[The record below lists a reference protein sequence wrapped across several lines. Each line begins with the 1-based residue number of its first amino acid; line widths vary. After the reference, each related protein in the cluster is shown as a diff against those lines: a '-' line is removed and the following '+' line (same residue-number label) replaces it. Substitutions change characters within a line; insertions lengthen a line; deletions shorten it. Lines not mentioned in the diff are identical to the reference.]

1 MAITIEQAQEEALR
15 KELTVVEKALQ
26 VKISDQA
33 TYDYASALLLE
44 KILPFRKRWKA
55 YWEELRKPA
64 WDSYQSILRKF
75 NEGNE
80 PAEKAEKAI
89 KAEIARWDAE
99 QVRIRQELQRKAQEE
114 AERQE
119 RERLMA
125 EAVFAEEAGASEA
138 EVEAIVS
145 APVVAVAE
153 PVAPTYERVS
163 AISKRDNWKCRVID
177 IKALCKAI
185 GAGKVPANYVLA
197 NETVLNARAKAD
209 KETLNIPGCVPY
221 NEPVI
226 AGRAR

>member
-1 MAITIEQAQEEALR
+1 MATETENALR
-15 KELTVVEKALQ
+15 QELTVVQQAA
-26 VKISDQA
+26 VIKITNQES
-33 TYDYASALLLE
+33 YDAASKLLLE

-55 YWEELRKPA
+55 YFEELRKPA
-64 WDSYQSILRKF
+64 WDAYQAVLRKF
-75 NEGNE
+75 KEGDE
-80 PAEKAEKAI
+80 PAEQAEKAV
-89 KAEIARWDAE
+89 KAEIARWDTE
-99 QVRIRQELQRKAQEE
+99 QERIRQELQRKAQEE
-114 AERQE
+114 AERKE

-125 EAVFAEEAGASEA
+125 DAVFAEEAGASEE
-138 EVEAIVS
+138 EVQAIVS

-221 NEPVI
+221 NDPVI